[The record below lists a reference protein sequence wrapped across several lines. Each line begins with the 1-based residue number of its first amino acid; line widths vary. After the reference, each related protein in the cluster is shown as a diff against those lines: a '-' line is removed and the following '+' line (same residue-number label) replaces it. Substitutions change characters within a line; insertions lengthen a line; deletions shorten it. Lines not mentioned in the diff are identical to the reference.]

1 MAKKGLW
8 VLSLSKQINKRPFNN
23 IPERGQRADGTLGWR
38 LFYPEDGIELLSFVA
53 DFEVEYGAVV
63 VGGVGVDGAEE
74 VTGFYVL
81 ALTDIAG

>member
-1 MAKKGLW
+1 MRGWRAEA
-8 VLSLSKQINKRPFNN
+8 R
-23 IPERGQRADGTLGWR
+23 ERGQRQGGLWDEGRG

-74 VTGFYVL
+74 VTGFDVL

>member
-1 MAKKGLW
+1 M
-8 VLSLSKQINKRPFNN
+8 
-23 IPERGQRADGTLGWR
+23 GWR